1 MWGDRI
7 EDRGSQITF
16 SALGQL
22 APIAAKES
30 WDPTNEKKN
39 RLAEAVSADVPDLA
53 VRSGGSTSVDISLRG
68 VDKAYAVRQLATA
81 LHIDVSQMIYLGDRM
96 DPDGNDY
103 PAVNAGT
110 IAIRVTGP
118 EETLEVCGELIRRL
132 PVVA

>member
-1 MWGDRI
+1 
-7 EDRGSQITF
+7 
-16 SALGQL
+16 
-22 APIAAKES
+22 
-30 WDPTNEKKN
+30 
-39 RLAEAVSADVPDLA
+39 
-53 VRSGGSTSVDISLRG
+53 
-68 VDKAYAVRQLATA
+68 
-81 LHIDVSQMIYLGDRM
+81 M

>member
-1 MWGDRI
+1 M
-7 EDRGSQITF
+7 
-16 SALGQL
+16 
-22 APIAAKES
+22 
-30 WDPTNEKKN
+30 
-39 RLAEAVSADVPDLA
+39 PDLA